1 VTTRGYMARMSKGE
15 ETQQRELSPTRE

>member
-1 VTTRGYMARMSKGE
+1 VTTRGYRARMSKGE